1 MIGVGSNRPQSLM
14 HFPIEFRYPFCYKCD
29 STFRE
34 EIMAATT
41 KPKTTRTKRAKAEVQ
56 EEFETIKEEVSEA
69 SSYSSSK
76 ADEVLKQREAEICES
91 VKDLAIDGILRKF
104 ADLNG
109 DISKTLSTLSEKMI
123 SEVNLL
129 SNLRQAVAI
138 ETRELEKLHK
148 LDVAQT
154 ALDQLIEEYA
164 QQKETLESEID
175 TTREMWEQENQAK
188 VRETKESEDNLKKTR
203 QREIEEYEY
212 KKSLERKKAQDKY
225 EEEIRIREKQNRE
238 SQESL
243 EKSWQTREAALKAQE
258 EEITL
263 LRKTVD
269 EFPLRLKK
277 EVDKAAADSI
287 KQTEQKLSQE
297 ILLLKRDSES
307 EKKMSE
313 LKIKTLEETLSRASA
328 QINTLQTQVDEAKKQ
343 VQDIAVKAIEGASG
357 SKALSHIN
365 QIAMEQAKTRSNS
378 P

>member
-1 MIGVGSNRPQSLM
+1 
-14 HFPIEFRYPFCYKCD
+14 
-29 STFRE
+29 
-34 EIMAATT
+34 MAAPT
-41 KPKTTRTKRAKAEVQ
+41 KPKAARTRRAKAEVQ
-56 EEFETIKEEVSEA
+56 EEFETIREEVSEA
-69 SSYSSSK
+69 SSYGSAK

-91 VKDLAIDGILRKF
+91 VKDLAVDGILRKF

-109 DISKTLSTLSEKMI
+109 EISKTLSTLSEKMI

-154 ALDQLIEEYA
+154 ALDQLIEEYS
-164 QQKETLESEID
+164 QQKEALESEIEA
-175 TTREMWEQENQAK
+175 TRQMWEQENQDKA
-188 VRETKESEDNLKKTR
+188 RETKESEDNLKKIR
-203 QREIEEYEY
+203 QREIDEYEY
-212 KKSLERKKAQDKY
+212 KKSLERKKALDKY
-225 EEEIRIREKQNRE
+225 EEEIRLREKQNRE
-238 SQESL
+238 SQENL
-243 EKSWQTREAALKAQE
+243 EKSWQTREATLKAQE
-258 EEITL
+258 EEIAI

-277 EVDKAAADSI
+277 EIDKVAADSI

-297 ILLLKRDSES
+297 ILLLKRDNES
-307 EKKMSE
+307 EKKMAE
-313 LKIKTLEETLSRASA
+313 LKIKTLEETMSRQAL
-328 QINTLQTQVDEAKKQ
+328 QINTLQAQVEEAKKQ

-357 SKALSHIN
+357 AKALSHIN

>member
-1 MIGVGSNRPQSLM
+1 
-14 HFPIEFRYPFCYKCD
+14 
-29 STFRE
+29 
-34 EIMAATT
+34 MAAVTE
-41 KPKTTRTKRAKAEVQ
+41 PKTTRTRRAKAEVQ

-69 SSYSSSK
+69 SSYGNSK

-91 VKDLAIDGILRKF
+91 VKDLAVDGILRKF

-154 ALDQLIEEYA
+154 ALDQLIEEYT
-164 QQKETLESEID
+164 QQKETLETEIES
-175 TTREMWEQENQAK
+175 TRQMWEQENQAK
-188 VRETKESEDNLKKTR
+188 VREAKEFEDNLKKTR
-203 QREIEEYEY
+203 QREIDEYEY

-225 EEEIRIREKQNRE
+225 EEEIRLREKQNRE

-243 EKSWQTREAALKAQE
+243 EKSWQTREATLKSQE
-258 EEITL
+258 EEIAL

-269 EFPLRLKK
+269 EFPIRLKK
-277 EVDKAAADSI
+277 EVDKIAADSI

-297 ILLLKRDSES
+297 ILLLKRDNES

-313 LKIKTLEETLSRASA
+313 LKIKTLEETISRQAT
-328 QINTLQTQVDEAKKQ
+328 QINALQMQVDEAKKQ

-357 SKALSHIN
+357 AKALTHIN